1 MPFGLGGKVLSNQPK
16 NKSAF
21 NGRLSWGRCSV
32 EVTGK
37 ASLRRSLSFAF
48 QVVLQKEERGWQVRS
63 FREPSLIVI
72 KTGVRYPHVSDQ
84 FAGGLAKIAIE
95 ATGEESE
102 VSFSFDFRL
111 WYFSHL
117 IFELFEAFVLFG
129 VFVPKYLESQSPYAI
144 PIIALLAFGL
154 FYIPW
159 GSHKCTKNT
168 EEEIIAKSEAL
179 LGKHK
184 SSSSLVG

>member
-102 VSFSFDFRL
+102 VGFSFDFRL

-129 VFVPKYLESQSPYAI
+129 VFCSQVSGVTVTLRNSNNRFVSVRSVLYTV
-144 PIIALLAFGL
+144 GQSQV
-154 FYIPW
+154 Y
-159 GSHKCTKNT
+159 
-168 EEEIIAKSEAL
+168 EEHGRRNHCQI
-179 LGKHK
+179 
-184 SSSSLVG
+184 